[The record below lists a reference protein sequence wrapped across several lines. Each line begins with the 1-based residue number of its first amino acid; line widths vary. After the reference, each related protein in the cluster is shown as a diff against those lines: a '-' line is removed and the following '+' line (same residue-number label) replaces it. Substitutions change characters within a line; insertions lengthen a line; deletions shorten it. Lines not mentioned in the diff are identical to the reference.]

1 MSNPQATLFKLEV
14 LLNTEGEIVL
24 EASQPPDSK
33 LVEKAFDN
41 WNCNFEETKKIV
53 SLVEY
58 LRDYQN
64 NFIKGVEKFI

>member
-24 EASQPPDSK
+24 ESSKPPDSK
-33 LVEKAFDN
+33 LVEKAFND
-41 WNCNFEETKKIV
+41 WNCSFEETKKIV

-64 NFIKGVEKFI
+64 NFIKNVEKFI